1 MRIILKHL
9 RVYSSTINEPSLNN
23 GAAADFPTNNFN
35 SALFNFK
42 IKTTGRTNNGTKD
55 IKIRVPLKYLS
66 KFWRT
71 L

>member
-9 RVYSSTINEPSLNN
+9 RVYSSTINEPFLNN
-23 GAAADFPTNNFN
+23 GAVADFPTNNIN
-35 SALFNFK
+35 SALLNFK
-42 IKTTGRTNNGTKD
+42 TKIAGRTNNGTKD
-55 IKIRVPLKYLS
+55 VKIRVPLKYLS